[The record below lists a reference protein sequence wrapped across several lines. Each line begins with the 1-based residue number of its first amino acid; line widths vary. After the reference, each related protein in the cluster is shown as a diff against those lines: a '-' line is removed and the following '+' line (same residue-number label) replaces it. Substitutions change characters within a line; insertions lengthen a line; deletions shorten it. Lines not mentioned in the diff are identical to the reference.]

1 MRNGLRNRITIS
13 IVLLI
18 SVLLMTTTVSAE
30 NKVKPVTDNNVKVT
44 KISKIGIDKIRWWA
58 KSYVDGMYNSSYP
71 TTIYNLSSGI
81 GFEPYWRMGKKGNYY
96 AIYKTDEKH
105 YLIMTFSGISCIDGW
120 YVSKMPSE
128 ELFHKYVVK
137 GISLDVIKLLNPD
150 VITSKCGGK
159 RLESCHHL
167 KDGTIASIVYKQESG
182 KWIVERIRYV
192 EDGSQAVDNLLDIDY
207 DLIKNENPNEEA
219 EFIQKLKELNDK
231 ENKPEPVKTKVK
243 TPSKVKIKS
252 ANRTSKKKI
261 TVRFY
266 KAKNA
271 KKYQIQYA
279 YNRKFKKAK
288 TKVTV
293 KNKFVLKIKAKK
305 TCYIRV
311 RGINQN
317 KKGKWSKVKKVKK
330 K

>member
-1 MRNGLRNRITIS
+1 MKKKIMILSMIVTLIFTTAVCGETFYDNETSVTNIS
-13 IVLLI
+13 KVSDDEKYSLLI
-18 SVLLMTTTVSAE
+18 CDLYGSWIPQYSRSYIE
-30 NKVKPVTDNNVKVT
+30 D
-44 KISKIGIDKIRWWA
+44 KIGSK
-58 KSYVDGMYNSSYP
+58 
-71 TTIYNLSSGI
+71 
-81 GFEPYWRMGKKGNYY
+81 PYWRMGKKGNYY

-192 EDGSQAVDNLLDIDY
+192 EDGSKAVDNLLDIDY

-252 ANRTSKKKI
+252 AKRTGKKKI

-288 TKVTV
+288 IKVTV
-293 KNKFVLKIKAKK
+293 KNKFVLKVKAKK

-317 KKGKWSKVKKVKK
+317 KKGKWSKVKTVKK

>member
-1 MRNGLRNRITIS
+1 MRNKIVRLT
-13 IVLLI
+13 VLLI
-18 SVLLMTTTVSAE
+18 SVLLMATTVSAE
-30 NKVKPVTDNNVKVT
+30 NKKLPVTDNNVKVT
-44 KISKIGIDKIRWWA
+44 KISKIDINKPKWCTGC
-58 KSYVDGMYNSSYP
+58 YVYWRNNSSWI
-71 TTIYNLSSGI
+71 TNIYGLSSAMGA
-81 GFEPYWRMGKKGNYY
+81 EPYWRMGKKDNYY

-105 YLIMTFSGISCIDGW
+105 YLIMTFSGPYFIDGW
-120 YVSKMPSE
+120 YVSKIPSE
-128 ELFHKYVVK
+128 ELFHKYVME
-137 GISLDVIKLLNPD
+137 GTSLDVIKLIDPD
-150 VITSKCGGK
+150 VLPGDYGEEG
-159 RLESCHHL
+159 LESCHHL
-167 KDGTIASIVYKQESG
+167 KDGTIASIIYKKASG
-182 KWIVERIRYV
+182 KWIVDQISYIK
-192 EDGSQAVDNLLDIDY
+192 DGSKAVDNLLDIDY

-231 ENKPEPVKTKVK
+231 ENEPKPVKTKLK

-252 ANRTSKKKI
+252 AKRTGKKKI

-266 KAKNA
+266 KVKNA

-279 YNRKFKKAK
+279 YNRKFKNAK

-293 KNKFVLKIKAKK
+293 KNKIVLKVKAKK

-317 KKGKWSKVKKVKK
+317 KKGRWSKVKTVKK

>member
-1 MRNGLRNRITIS
+1 MRNKITRFTI
-13 IVLLI
+13 LLI

-30 NKVKPVTDNNVKVT
+30 NKVKPVTDNNVMVT

-231 ENKPEPVKTKVK
+231 ENEPVKTKAK

-252 ANRTSKKKI
+252 AKRTGKKKI

>member
-1 MRNGLRNRITIS
+1 MRNKITRFTI
-13 IVLLI
+13 LLI

-30 NKVKPVTDNNVKVT
+30 NKKLPVTDNNVKVT
-44 KISKIGIDKIRWWA
+44 KISKIDINKPKWCTG
-58 KSYVDGMYNSSYP
+58 SYVHLSFNSSWLTSVY
-71 TTIYNLSSGI
+71 YLSSVMGD
-81 GFEPYWRMGKKGNYY
+81 EPYWRMGKKSQYY
-96 AIYKTDEKH
+96 AIYRVDEKH
-105 YLIMTFSGISCIDGW
+105 YLIMTFSGLYFIDGW

-128 ELFHKYVVK
+128 ELFHKYVME
-137 GISLDVIKLLNPD
+137 GTSLDVIKLIDPD
-150 VITSKCGGK
+150 VLLGDYVEEEC
-159 RLESCHHL
+159 ESCHHL
-167 KDGTIASIVYKQESG
+167 KDGTIANIVYKKESG
-182 KWIVERIRYV
+182 KWIVERIMYIK
-192 EDGSQAVDNLLDIDY
+192 DGSQAVDNLLDIDY

-219 EFIQKLKELNDK
+219 EFLQKLEKLNK
-231 ENKPEPVKTKVK
+231 KQKEPVKTKVK

-252 ANRTSKKKI
+252 AKRTGKKKI

-266 KAKNA
+266 RAKNA

-288 TKVTV
+288 IKVTV
-293 KNKFVLKIKAKK
+293 KNKIVLKVKAKK

-317 KKGKWSKVKKVKK
+317 KKGKWSKVKTVKK

>member
-1 MRNGLRNRITIS
+1 MILSMIVTLIFTTAVCGETFYDNETSVTNIS
-13 IVLLI
+13 KVSDDEKYSLLI
-18 SVLLMTTTVSAE
+18 CDLYGSWIPQYSRSYIE
-30 NKVKPVTDNNVKVT
+30 D
-44 KISKIGIDKIRWWA
+44 KIGSK
-58 KSYVDGMYNSSYP
+58 
-71 TTIYNLSSGI
+71 
-81 GFEPYWRMGKKGNYY
+81 PYWRMGKNEKSYG
-96 AIYKTDEKH
+96 IYKTDKTH
-105 YLIMTFSGISCIDGW
+105 YLIFTEDNNTYGDRW
-120 YVSKMPSE
+120 YVSKIPSK
-128 ELFHKYVVK
+128 ELFDKYVKIGTKETVVRL
-137 GISLDVIKLLNPD
+137 LDPDMTDLINGGFEDYKL
-150 VITSKCGGK
+150 TKH
-159 RLESCHHL
+159 RF
-167 KDGTIASIVYKQESG
+167 KDGTFKSVHYKKNKNGEYIVSKIDQG
-182 KWIVERIRYV
+182 T
-192 EDGSQAVDNLLDIDY
+192 DGLAVVDNLLDIDY

-231 ENKPEPVKTKVK
+231 ENEPVKTKAK

-252 ANRTSKKKI
+252 AKRTGKKKI

-288 TKVTV
+288 IKVTV
-293 KNKFVLKIKAKK
+293 KNKFVLKVKAKK
-305 TCYIRV
+305 NCYIRV

>member
-1 MRNGLRNRITIS
+1 MRNGIRNRIKIS
-13 IVLLI
+13 IILFI

-30 NKVKPVTDNNVKVT
+30 NKGKPVTDNNVQVT

-81 GFEPYWRMGKKGNYY
+81 GFEPYWRMGKKGQYY
-96 AIYKTDEKH
+96 AIYRVDEKH

-120 YVSKMPSE
+120 YVSKMPSK

-150 VITSKCGGK
+150 VITSKCGEK

-192 EDGSQAVDNLLDIDY
+192 EDGSKAVDNLLDIDY

-231 ENKPEPVKTKVK
+231 ENEPAKTKVK

-252 ANRTSKKKI
+252 AKRTGKKKI

-293 KNKFVLKIKAKK
+293 KNKLVLKVKAKK
-305 TCYIRV
+305 NCYIRV

-317 KKGKWSKVKKVKK
+317 KKGKWSKVKTVKK

>member
-105 YLIMTFSGISCIDGW
+105 YLIMTFSGPYFIDGW
-120 YVSKMPSE
+120 YVSKIPSE
-128 ELFHKYVVK
+128 ELFHKYVME
-137 GISLDVIKLLNPD
+137 GTSLDVIKLIDPD
-150 VITSKCGGK
+150 VLPGDYGEEG
-159 RLESCHHL
+159 LESCHHL
-167 KDGTIASIVYKQESG
+167 KDGTIASIIYKKASG
-182 KWIVERIRYV
+182 KWIVDQISYIK
-192 EDGSQAVDNLLDIDY
+192 DGSKAVDNLLDIDY

-219 EFIQKLKELNDK
+219 EFLQKLKKLNNK
-231 ENKPEPVKTKVK
+231 ENEPTNTKVK

-252 ANRTSKKKI
+252 AKRTGKKKI

-293 KNKFVLKIKAKK
+293 KNKLVLKVNAKK
-305 TCYIRV
+305 NCYIRV

-317 KKGKWSKVKKVKK
+317 KKGRWSKVKTVKK

>member
-1 MRNGLRNRITIS
+1 MTDLING
-13 IVLLI
+13 
-18 SVLLMTTTVSAE
+18 
-30 NKVKPVTDNNVKVT
+30 
-44 KISKIGIDKIRWWA
+44 
-58 KSYVDGMYNSSYP
+58 
-71 TTIYNLSSGI
+71 
-81 GFEPYWRMGKKGNYY
+81 GFED
-96 AIYKTDEKH
+96 YKLTKH
-105 YLIMTFSGISCIDGW
+105 RF
-120 YVSKMPSE
+120 
-128 ELFHKYVVK
+128 
-137 GISLDVIKLLNPD
+137 
-150 VITSKCGGK
+150 
-159 RLESCHHL
+159 
-167 KDGTIASIVYKQESG
+167 KDGTFKSVHYKKNKNGEYIVSKIDQG
-182 KWIVERIRYV
+182 T
-192 EDGSQAVDNLLDIDY
+192 DGLAVVDNLIDIDY

-231 ENKPEPVKTKVK
+231 ENEPVKTKAK

-252 ANRTSKKKI
+252 AKRTGKKKI

-288 TKVTV
+288 IKVTV
-293 KNKFVLKIKAKK
+293 KNKFVLKVKAKK

-317 KKGKWSKVKKVKK
+317 KKGKWSKVKTVKK

>member
-1 MRNGLRNRITIS
+1 MRNGMRNRITIS

-18 SVLLMTTTVSAE
+18 SVLLMATTVSAE

-44 KISKIGIDKIRWWA
+44 KISKIDINKPKWCTGC
-58 KSYVDGMYNSSYP
+58 YVYLRNNSSWI
-71 TTIYNLSSGI
+71 TNIYGLSSAMGA
-81 GFEPYWRMGKKGNYY
+81 EPYWRMGKKDNYY

-105 YLIMTFSGISCIDGW
+105 YLIMTVSGPYFIDGW
-120 YVSKMPSE
+120 YVSKIPSE
-128 ELFHKYVVK
+128 ELFHKYVM
-137 GISLDVIKLLNPD
+137 
-150 VITSKCGGK
+150 
-159 RLESCHHL
+159 
-167 KDGTIASIVYKQESG
+167 DGTFKSVHYKKNKNGEYIVSKIDQG
-182 KWIVERIRYV
+182 T
-192 EDGSQAVDNLLDIDY
+192 DGLAVVDNLLDIDY

-231 ENKPEPVKTKVK
+231 ENEPVKTKVK

-252 ANRTSKKKI
+252 AKRNGKKKI

-288 TKVTV
+288 IKVTG
-293 KNKFVLKIKAKK
+293 KNKLVLKVKAKK
-305 TCYIRV
+305 NCYIRV
-311 RGINQN
+311 RGVNQN
-317 KKGKWSKVKKVKK
+317 KKGKWSKVKTVKK

>member
-1 MRNGLRNRITIS
+1 MRNGMRNRITIS

-18 SVLLMTTTVSAE
+18 SVLLMATTVSAE

-44 KISKIGIDKIRWWA
+44 KISKIDINKPKWCTGC
-58 KSYVDGMYNSSYP
+58 YVYLRNNSSWI
-71 TTIYNLSSGI
+71 TNIYGLSSAMGA
-81 GFEPYWRMGKKGNYY
+81 EPYWRMGKKDNYY

-105 YLIMTFSGISCIDGW
+105 YLIMTFSGPYFIDGW
-120 YVSKMPSE
+120 YVSKIPSE
-128 ELFHKYVVK
+128 ELFHKYVM
-137 GISLDVIKLLNPD
+137 
-150 VITSKCGGK
+150 
-159 RLESCHHL
+159 
-167 KDGTIASIVYKQESG
+167 DGTFKSVHYKKNKNGEYIVSKIDQG
-182 KWIVERIRYV
+182 T
-192 EDGSQAVDNLLDIDY
+192 DGLAVVDNLLDIDY

-231 ENKPEPVKTKVK
+231 ENEPVKTKVK

-252 ANRTSKKKI
+252 AKRNGKKKI

-288 TKVTV
+288 IKATG
-293 KNKFVLKIKAKK
+293 KNKLVLKVKAKK
-305 TCYIRV
+305 NCYIRV
-311 RGINQN
+311 RGVNQN
-317 KKGKWSKVKKVKK
+317 KKGKWSKVKTVKK
-330 K
+330 NSK